1 MAEQAGGHSLTA
13 NMYGKKLWVC
23 LSKAVKPREEL
34 MKILPDHLKHQID
47 LEKRGIMFAAG
58 PMDPKG
64 ADNEHPRL
72 GLIVIRAESEEAAR
86 KIFDA
91 DPMHASGARTY
102 SLFEWTANEGRINIS
117 VDLSDRSYTLA

>member
-1 MAEQAGGHSLTA
+1 MAETGGDHDLTA

-23 LSKAVKPREEL
+23 LSKAVKPREEV
-34 MKILPDHLKHQID
+34 MQHLKEHLAHQVN
-47 LEKRGIMFAAG
+47 LEKTGVMFAAG

-64 ADNEHPRL
+64 DNEHPRL
-72 GLIVIRAESEEAAR
+72 GLIIIRAENEAEAR

-102 SLFEWTANEGRINIS
+102 SLFEWTANEGRIGIT
-117 VDLSDRSYTLA
+117 VDLSDKSYTLF